1 MSLRYESSPRT
12 VQDVI
17 HLYEKGRLNLSPGF
31 QRDSVWTDSD
41 RQKLIESILRG
52 YPLPS
57 VFFYRRETDGQIYFD
72 VIDGKQRIET
82 ILRFTGRIRGNRFAT
97 KKIQLPG
104 EDEKDWVDWDKLKR
118 RRQQHKIEGYTL
130 LTIQVDGE
138 LSEVID
144 LFVKIN
150 STGKALSATEKRK
163 AKFYD
168 DDFLK
173 EAARLARRFEGYFKA
188 QRILSAGQILRMKD
202 VELMCELMLS
212 ISKGDVINKKAALD
226 RVMQSGSMTAHQLEK
241 ASRLTVSA
249 LNCVRRLFPDLG
261 RTRFSKISD
270 FYSLAV
276 LVARLESEG
285 LILTDRRRN
294 RLAWDLLVSF
304 SNGVDTVRERQR
316 RAEGAGP
323 GEELYREYLLTVLEG
338 TDEITKRQKREEILC
353 GLLGSLFER
362 TDERRLFSSEQRR
375 ILFNSATDRKCTAK
389 GCGRRLGWD
398 DFTADHV
405 RPFSKGGRTVLSNA
419 ALLCR
424 KHNSAK
430 GNRRPHRGGRRS
442 RRG

>member
-1 MSLRYESSPRT
+1 MSLRYESFPKT
-12 VQDVI
+12 ILEII
-17 HLYEKGRLNLSPGF
+17 HSFEKGRLNLSPGF

-57 VFFYRRETDGQIYFD
+57 VFFYKRETDGQIYFD

-118 RRQQHKIEGYTL
+118 RRQQHKIESYTL

-150 STGKALSATEKRK
+150 STGKALSAAEKRK

-188 QRILSAGQILRMKD
+188 QHILSVGQILRMKN

-249 LNCVRRLFPDLG
+249 LNRVRRLFPDLG

-338 TDEITKRQKREEILC
+338 TDEITKRQKREEILR

-375 ILFNSATDRKCTAK
+375 ILFNSATDRKCTAN
-389 GCGRRLGWD
+389 GCGRRLGWG

-442 RRG
+442 R

>member
-57 VFFYRRETDGQIYFD
+57 VFFYRRETDGQIFFD

-82 ILRFTGRIRGNRFAT
+82 ILMFTGRIRGNRFAT
-97 KKIQLPG
+97 KTIQLPG
-104 EDEKDWVDWDKLKR
+104 ADEKDWVDWDKLKR
-118 RRQQHKIEGYTL
+118 RRQQHRIEGYTL

-150 STGKALSATEKRK
+150 STGKALSAAEKRK

-168 DDFLK
+168 DPFLK
-173 EAARLARRFEGYFKA
+173 EAARLARRFEGYFKS
-188 QRILSAGQILRMKD
+188 QHVLSAGQILRMKD

-226 RVMQSGSMTAHQLEK
+226 RVMQSGSMTAHQIEK

-249 LNCVRRLFPDLG
+249 LNRVQRMFPDLG
-261 RTRFSKISD
+261 RTRFSKLSD

-285 LILTDRRRN
+285 LILTDQRRN

-338 TDEITKRQKREEILC
+338 TDEISKRQKRQEILR

-362 TDERRLFSSEQRR
+362 TDEKRLFSSEQRR
-375 ILFNSATDRKCTAK
+375 ILFNSATERKCEE
-389 GCGRRLGWD
+389 CGRRLGWD

-405 RPFSKGGRTVLSNA
+405 RPFSKGGRTSLSNA

-430 GNRRPHRGGRRS
+430 GNRRPLRR
-442 RRG
+442 R